1 VTAAAPIRSCL
12 LQHPQR
18 ERLNTGVPALPEE
31 EVYAM
36 ELYIIEGVSMGWLLS
51 LPLSV
56 IFLLWLVGIAR

>member
-1 VTAAAPIRSCL
+1 
-12 LQHPQR
+12 
-18 ERLNTGVPALPEE
+18 LNTGVPALPEE